1 MAVVSTLNAWN
12 DTAIFDETAH
22 IGASYSYVAKQEI
35 RLNPEHP
42 PLIKNLA
49 GLPLLFLNL
58 NFDTNQPFWTG
69 ELPGKWDEGQWA
81 SGRHLLYGAGNDPD
95 KIIFWSRMPIVLLSL
110 LLGWF
115 IFRWTRALAGI
126 SAGLFA
132 LALYAF
138 DPNILGHNHFV
149 TTDLGIAAFFTFAF
163 YFYLKFIKEPSW
175 KNVALAGLFLGLLQ
189 LTKFSFMI
197 ALPILALA
205 TVIYPLTKRNRDSKE
220 KSVWRFKLKKLAQ
233 YCAKGFLVFLFSLV
247 VVWALYFLNTLKM
260 SRETVAKAIDFNF
273 PPGQTQNIKEVYTR
287 KVLHGLNEN
296 AITRPLAIFGEG
308 IGYVFRRVAG
318 GNGAYFMQ
326 EVSST
331 AFPAYFPTVFAIKEP
346 LAILFFML
354 LAVFLSFGNNFR
366 GFFRSFQAEKKMEVF
381 SDFIRHNII
390 VLSMSAFVF
399 LYAYVSV
406 TGNLNIGF
414 RHLFPILPF
423 AYILTAK
430 VLFDFLG
437 RISSPAKKIWG
448 TAFAALILF
457 LVSGTVAAYPYYM
470 SYFNQTAGGP
480 KNGYKYVTDSNA
492 DWGQDMRRLKEW
504 VELQNK
510 RAGYKECFIEYH
522 SLGLNNTRTVCKEPI
537 EKIRVNYFG
546 AADPKYYLGK
556 DRFIDWWDSKRPIEP
571 GWYAIS
577 VNSLQ
582 GSLYDKQKKDEDSY
596 RWLKNIQPVAQ
607 VGTSIFI
614 YYVTLEDTQR
624 ISNSPNF

>member
-1 MAVVSTLNAWN
+1 MRIFFDKHYKILIAVILLFMAAVSFLNAWN

-49 GLPLLFLNL
+49 GLPLLFLGL
-58 NFDTNQPFWTG
+58 NFNTNQPFWTG

-81 SGRHLLYGAGNDPD
+81 AGRSLLYASGNNPD
-95 KIIFWSRMPIVLLSL
+95 QIIFWSRLPIVLLSL

-115 IFRWTRALAGI
+115 IFHWTRKLAGI

-132 LALYAF
+132 LTLYAF

-149 TTDLGIAAFFTFAF
+149 TTDLGAAAFFTFAF
-163 YFYLKFIKEPSW
+163 YFYLRFIKEPAW
-175 KNVALAGLFLGLLQ
+175 KNVVLAGLFLGLLQ

-197 ALPILALA
+197 GLPVLALA
-205 TVIYPLTKRNRDSKE
+205 TIVYPLARRNRDLKE
-220 KSVWRFKLKKLAQ
+220 TSVWKFKLKKLAE

-247 VVWALYFLNTLKM
+247 VVWALYFINTLKM

-296 AITRPLAIFGEG
+296 AATRPLAIFGEG

-318 GNGAYFMQ
+318 GNGAYFMR

-354 LAVFLSFGNNFR
+354 LAVFISFGNNFR
-366 GFFRSFQAEKKMEVF
+366 NFFRSFQTGEKMEAF
-381 SDFIRHNII
+381 SSFIRHNIA

-399 LYAYVSV
+399 LYAYVSI

-437 RISSPAKKIWG
+437 
-448 TAFAALILF
+448 
-457 LVSGTVAAYPYYM
+457 
-470 SYFNQTAGGP
+470 
-480 KNGYKYVTDSNA
+480 
-492 DWGQDMRRLKEW
+492 
-504 VELQNK
+504 
-510 RAGYKECFIEYH
+510 
-522 SLGLNNTRTVCKEPI
+522 
-537 EKIRVNYFG
+537 
-546 AADPKYYLGK
+546 
-556 DRFIDWWDSKRPIEP
+556 
-571 GWYAIS
+571 
-577 VNSLQ
+577 
-582 GSLYDKQKKDEDSY
+582 
-596 RWLKNIQPVAQ
+596 
-607 VGTSIFI
+607 
-614 YYVTLEDTQR
+614 
-624 ISNSPNF
+624 